1 MAETYPTAYE
11 YAQSGTYA
19 LPTDP
24 SDIHAYVVSVD
35 RNTKNINAEKL
46 KALQIIGMFIEAGYL
61 YDVAHVEQDTYV
73 SPKLDSQVNLAKK
86 NNIAYGMYAVVRSR
100 TTQEAAEELKWLRI
114 YIQKYVPTLGCW
126 LKLELSNSTATNDQ
140 IIAKYKDILERSGLK
155 GKIGFYVTR
164 KQLSKITWSKWQNDF
179 LLWLVDPVD
188 NISEIDQILTPR
200 FFDFLFVLTASAS
213 TMFSHTAIC
222 SYM

>member
-1 MAETYPTAYE
+1 MAMTETYPTAYE

-35 RNTKNINAEKL
+35 RNTKSINAEKL
-46 KALQIIGMFIEAGYL
+46 KELQIIGMFIEAGYL

-73 SPKLDSQVNLAKK
+73 SPKLDSQVSLAKK
-86 NNIAYGMYAVVRSR
+86 NKIAYGIYAIVRSR
-100 TTQEAAEELKWLRI
+100 NTQEAAEELKWLRI

-155 GKIGFYVTR
+155 GKMGFYATR
-164 KQLSKITWSKWQNDF
+164 KQLSKITWSRWQNDF

-200 FFDFLFVLTASAS
+200 FFDL
-213 TMFSHTAIC
+213 
-222 SYM
+222 